1 MISMKLTIVLYANLL
16 CLPAMAQRDF
26 QLTQQ
31 RNPWLTAS
39 NAAALTTY
47 ADSTIAH
54 ATLSYRHDGG
64 KLHTMSE
71 GKRQETY
78 DADVQSYYRLSSD
91 IVAYGR
97 ATYSRHNI
105 SEAAGSMLM
114 PTMKLMPFDLVEA
127 DNNAGDKSGRHG
139 DVLPLA
145 HNSTIRLAHM
155 PSSATYATVTR

>member
-1 MISMKLTIVLYANLL
+1 MKLTIVLYANLL

-71 GKRQETY
+71 GKRQMCSHTTGSRLTLWLTAEPRT
-78 DADVQSYYRLSSD
+78 AD
-91 IVAYGR
+91 
-97 ATYSRHNI
+97 TI
-105 SEAAGSMLM
+105 SQKQQAVCLC
-114 PTMKLMPFDLVEA
+114 LQ
-127 DNNAGDKSGRHG
+127 
-139 DVLPLA
+139 
-145 HNSTIRLAHM
+145 
-155 PSSATYATVTR
+155 